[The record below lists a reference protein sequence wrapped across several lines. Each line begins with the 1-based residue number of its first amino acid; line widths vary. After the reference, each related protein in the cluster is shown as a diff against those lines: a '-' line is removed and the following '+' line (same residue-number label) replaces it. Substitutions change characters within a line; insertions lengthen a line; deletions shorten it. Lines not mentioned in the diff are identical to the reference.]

1 MRSIL
6 VMNAKGGSGK
16 TTIAINL
23 AVYYA
28 LQGKNVALVD
38 YDTQCCALD
47 WLEARAENRTPITGV
62 IGWEPGA
69 RVPGNTDYVIL
80 DAPAATHGQQVSQ
93 LLRKAQT
100 CIIPVIPSAIDLNA
114 AWRFLDELTELGR
127 VLDRKVRVATVA
139 NRVREN
145 SPGHF
150 AIEEF
155 LESTKLPGGRTL
167 PFVAVLRNSQNYVNA
182 ADRGLGIFELA
193 PSKTSHDRELWEP
206 LTYWLSSRA
215 SRPQS

>member
-23 AVYYA
+23 AVHYA

-47 WLEARAENRTPITGV
+47 WLEARPENRPPITGV
-62 IGWEPGA
+62 VGWQAGA
-69 RVPGNTDYVIL
+69 RVPPDTDYVIL
-80 DAPAATHGQQVSQ
+80 DAPAATHGRQVSQ

-114 AWRFLDELTELGR
+114 AWRFLDEITELGR
-127 VLDRKVRVATVA
+127 VLDRKVRVATVG

-150 AIEEF
+150 EIEDF
-155 LESTKLPGGRTL
+155 LESSKLPGGRAL

-193 PSKTSHDRELWEP
+193 PSKIKHDGEMWEP
-206 LTYWLSSRA
+206 LVHWLSTRG